1 VDEEPRVGRLL
12 VASPRLADPNFAR
25 TVVMILARHPAEGT
39 LGVVLNRPST
49 TAVDELLP
57 SWGPLAAEPAMVFVG
72 GPVGAQG
79 AIGLARG
86 GSDTPA
92 EGWAPVAG
100 RLGTVDLARHPVD
113 LPTPVEA
120 VRVFSGHAGWGQG
133 QLEAEIDEGAWVV
146 LDAGPDDVAC
156 ATPDRLWRAVLR
168 RQGGKLAWLANV
180 PLDPRTN

>member
-1 VDEEPRVGRLL
+1 MDEEPQVGRLL

-25 TVVMILARHPAEGT
+25 TVVLILAYEPDEGA

-49 TAVDELLP
+49 TTVEEILW
-57 SWGPLAAEPAMVFVG
+57 SWGPLAAEPPMVFVG
-72 GPVGAQG
+72 GPVGAEG

-86 GSDTPA
+86 GSATAD
-92 EGWAPVAG
+92 EGWSPVVG
-100 RLGTVDLARHPVD
+100 RLGTVDLARAPVD
-113 LPTPVEA
+113 LPTPIDA

-133 QLEAEIDEGAWVV
+133 QLEAEVDEGAWVV
-146 LDAGPDDVAC
+146 LDAAPDDVLGA
-156 ATPDRLWRAVLR
+156 APERLWRRVLR

>member
-1 VDEEPRVGRLL
+1 MDEEPRVGRLL

-25 TVVMILARHPAEGT
+25 TVVLILARQDDEGA

-49 TAVDELLP
+49 TAVEELLA
-57 SWGPLAAEPAMVFVG
+57 SWGPLAAAPPLVFVG
-72 GPVGAQG
+72 GPVGHQG

-86 GSDTPA
+86 GSNQPD
-92 EGWAPVAG
+92 EGWVPIVG
-100 RLGTVDLARHPVD
+100 HLGTVDLARDPTD
-113 LPTPVEA
+113 LPTPLHA

-146 LDAGPDDVAC
+146 LDAAPDDVLCVDPA
-156 ATPDRLWRAVLR
+156 RLWRTVLR